1 MIEQTHDGT
10 TLAIGDTI
18 RPFRKAMRRLEREI
32 EKALAVQTD
41 CCGVSS
47 AQCHLLLEI
56 AEAGVGSIGDFA
68 ERLELDISTLSR
80 GIESL
85 VRAGL
90 ATREADSSNRRKQ
103 IVGLSPEGLSKARA
117 INETCDAYY
126 LQLLEALPGE
136 LQTATIQAVPLLALA
151 MKHARTEAGD
161 TTCLGGSRE
170 LQP

>member
-1 MIEQTHDGT
+1 MHDTT
-10 TLAIGDTI
+10 TLGIDDTV

-56 AEAGVGSIGDFA
+56 AEAGAGSIGDFA

-80 GIESL
+80 GVDSL
-85 VRAGL
+85 VKAGF
-90 ATREADSSNRRKQ
+90 ASRTVDSSNRRKQ
-103 IVGLSPEGLSKARA
+103 IVDLSMEGRAKAKA

-126 LQLLEALPGE
+126 MQLLGALPME
-136 LQTATIQAVPLLALA
+136 LRTATVKAVPLLASA
-151 MKHARTEAGD
+151 MKQARREARES
-161 TTCLGGSRE
+161 TCGCGSGE
-170 LQP
+170 VLT